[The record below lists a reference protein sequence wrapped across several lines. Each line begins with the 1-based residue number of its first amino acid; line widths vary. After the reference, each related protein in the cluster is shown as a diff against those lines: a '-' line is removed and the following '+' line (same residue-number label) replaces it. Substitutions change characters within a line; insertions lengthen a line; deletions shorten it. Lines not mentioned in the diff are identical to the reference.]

1 MTVRPTVI
9 AIGQLPPPITG
20 FSYITACVLD
30 TECHDADIKR
40 YDIFGARDRTGLRK
54 HASRAAATLRAC
66 AGLISNAR
74 APQRLCYIACEGGHG
89 LLYTLAAVTVAR
101 LCGYPT
107 QLHHHSFNYIDVP
120 NRFMR
125 AILAIAPRMTH
136 LFLCSIMQDQFEA
149 RYRPQIARVVS
160 NAAFVPPHPIART
173 PAGSGIVLGHL
184 SNLTR
189 EKGLYTFLDLLG
201 RAGPEVR
208 GILAGPVSN
217 DQDHAAIE
225 IAIAELG
232 DRLEYLG
239 PLYGPD
245 KTAFYDEVD
254 IFVFPTDY
262 VNEAQPTVLFEALA
276 AGCKLISFDRGCIRR
291 QVDEDGLVVARGE
304 DFVMHAMI
312 WIAAHAPTLRADRDA
327 TRRRY
332 SERYATARS
341 AIVSLFYSTSAQD
354 VPR

>member
-1 MTVRPTVI
+1 VTVRPAVI
-9 AIGQLPPPITG
+9 AIGQLPPPVTG
-20 FSYITACVLD
+20 LSYITACVLD
-30 TECHDADIKR
+30 TAGRDANLKR
-40 YDIFGARDRTGLRK
+40 YDIFGARDKSGLRK
-54 HASRAAATLRAC
+54 HVARVIATLRAC

-74 APQRLCYIACEGGHG
+74 APGRLCYIACEGGHG
-89 LLYTLAAVTVAR
+89 LLYTLAAVAVAR

-107 QLHHHSFNYIDVP
+107 QLHHHSFNYIDAP
-120 NRFMR
+120 NRLMR
-125 AILAIAPRMTH
+125 LILAIAPRMTH
-136 LFLCSIMQDQFEA
+136 LFLCSIMRDRFEA
-149 RYRPQIARVVS
+149 RYHPLIARVVS

-201 RAGPEVR
+201 SAGPEVR

-217 DQDHAAIE
+217 DEDRSAIE

-232 DRLEYLG
+232 DRLEYRG

-245 KTAFYDEVD
+245 KTAFYDGIDV
-254 IFVFPTDY
+254 FVFPTDY

-304 DFVMHAMI
+304 DFVERAMT
-312 WIAAHAPTLRADRDA
+312 WIDAHGPTLRANREA

-332 SERYATARS
+332 SERHATARGTI
-341 AIVSLFYSTSAQD
+341 ARLFHSNSAQD
-354 VPR
+354 IH

>member
-1 MTVRPTVI
+1 MTVHPTVI

-30 TECHDADIKR
+30 TAGHDANLKR
-40 YDIFGARDRTGLRK
+40 YDIFGARDKSGLRK
-54 HASRAAATLRAC
+54 HFSRVMATLRAC
-66 AGLISNAR
+66 AGLISHVR
-74 APQRLCYIACEGGHG
+74 APRRLCYIACEGGHG

-101 LCGYPT
+101 LCGYQT
-107 QLHHHSFNYIDVP
+107 QLHHHSFNYIDAP
-120 NRFMR
+120 NRFMLV
-125 AILAIAPRMTH
+125 ILSIAPRMTH
-136 LFLCSIMQDQFEA
+136 LFLCSIMRDRFEA

-160 NAAFVPPHPIART
+160 NAAFVPPHPIAQT
-173 PAGSGIVLGHL
+173 PAGPGVVLGHL

-217 DQDHAAIE
+217 DEDRAAIE
-225 IAIAELG
+225 IASGELG
-232 DRLEYLG
+232 DRLEYRG

-245 KTAFYDEVD
+245 KAAFYDEID
-254 IFVFPTDY
+254 LFVFPTDY

-291 QVDEDGLVVARGE
+291 QVGEDGLVVARND
-304 DFVMHAMI
+304 DFVARATT
-312 WIAAHAPTLRADRDA
+312 WIAAYGPTLRIDREA

-332 SERYATARS
+332 AERHETARG
-341 AIVSLFYSTSAQD
+341 AIARLFHSNSVQD
-354 VPR
+354 VSR